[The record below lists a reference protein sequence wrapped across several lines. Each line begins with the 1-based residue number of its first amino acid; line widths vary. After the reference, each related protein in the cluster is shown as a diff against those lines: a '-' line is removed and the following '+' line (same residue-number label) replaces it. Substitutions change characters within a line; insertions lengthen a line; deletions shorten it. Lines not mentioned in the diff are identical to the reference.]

1 MLGLAHSDGH
11 LSGFHLYPSAHRY
24 WSRDSIQPVNSGT
37 TGETEMGRCHSLSS
51 LINTSPDVW
60 EMNLS
65 YLWWKQL
72 QPLWALL
79 TTLREIMAGD
89 LKATSVAGKGL
100 SHFHLSFVHCIE
112 RSKAMEFHTFLAHLL
127 TWLKRPSKDMTL
139 SLSELLLIHYS
150 LGSLPIIQEKQC
162 GGEDKVESSDVRL
175 SSFNTSDLCDF
186 GEAAYHPEP
195 QCMYLHNGIIMAS
208 TVQGN
213 CWKTSH

>member
-72 QPLWALL
+72 QPLWAFL

-112 RSKAMEFHTFLAHLL
+112 RSKAMEFHTFLAHLCEL
-127 TWLKRPSKDMTL
+127 SLKTDNLHTL
-139 SLSELLLIHYS
+139 SRASSLLDFTDIC
-150 LGSLPIIQEKQC
+150 LPLR
-162 GGEDKVESSDVRL
+162 SSCCLLRL
-175 SSFNTSDLCDF
+175 F
-186 GEAAYHPEP
+186 
-195 QCMYLHNGIIMAS
+195 
-208 TVQGN
+208 
-213 CWKTSH
+213 SH